1 MARRQFTV
9 KRIDPWSVLKVGAI
23 ASLVI
28 TAIAVVALA
37 VIWFMIDR
45 LRLVDQVCGIATDIG
60 FATCGLNAGNF
71 FRATIM
77 LGLLWAVVQTAVFV
91 FLAFLYNLMAD
102 LTGGVVLGVVDE
114 NDPTPADARSAV
126 GARTAA
132 VTGAVAG
139 AAARASERMTSK
151 SPRSERQERQP
162 EPEQSAA
169 GGTAAMP
176 RVDRPRRQVER
187 DVPSRPVEREAPKRP
202 AEREA
207 PSRRRT
213 EDRTTRRPPDDDQ
226 LFGGR

>member
-28 TAIAVVALA
+28 TAIAVVALG

-45 LRLVDQVCGIATDIG
+45 LRLIDQVCGIATDIG

-114 NDPTPADARSAV
+114 SDPVPADARSSV

-132 VTGAVAG
+132 VTGAFAG
-139 AAARASERMTSK
+139 AAARASEKLTSR
-151 SPRSERQERQP
+151 SPRNEQDDRRPDPERPVRG
-162 EPEQSAA
+162 A
-169 GGTAAMP
+169 TAAMP
-176 RVDRPRRQVER
+176 PVERTPQPVER
-187 DVPSRPVEREAPKRP
+187 DVPTRRRPETRP
-202 AEREA
+202 A
-207 PSRRRT
+207 
-213 EDRTTRRPPDDDQ
+213 RRPSDDDQ